1 MSTTAK
7 CVSPTYPGS
16 NVSTLRPGTD
26 ADVANAVAA
35 AVNDAAVLNV
45 RGNGTR
51 AALGRPVT
59 GNATDLDL
67 SALTGITLYEP
78 EELVLSARAGTP
90 LAEIEAAVRSKNQY
104 LAFEPA
110 DLGPLLGAAPAA
122 ATLGG
127 TVACNIAG
135 PRRVR
140 AGAVRDHILG
150 VNAVSGRGEA
160 FKSGGRVVK
169 NVTGYDLSKLLTG
182 SFGTLAVMTDI
193 TLKVL
198 PAPSDTVTVVLT
210 GADDRRAVAIMT
222 AALNS
227 AASVSAAAHVPGGVD
242 GVAADAVTALRLEG
256 TALDARRALL
266 DDDIAD
272 PELPR
277 HLLDADASGALW
289 RAVRDVA
296 SLLPDDRPVW
306 RLAVA
311 ASAAPGVVADVRQT
325 VSCDAYY
332 DWGGAL
338 IWLAPD
344 PAAPA
349 AAAAPIR
356 AALATSGAGG
366 HATLIR
372 AAADVRAAVSVFQPQ
387 EPGVAALTR
396 RIKDG
401 FDPRAILNSGRMYD
415 GV

>member
-1 MSTTAK
+1 MSTTAR
-7 CVSPTYPGS
+7 CASPIFPVSD
-16 NVSTLRPGTD
+16 VSTLRPETD
-26 ADVANAVAA
+26 ADVVAAVAA
-35 AVNDAAVLNV
+35 AVNDGAVLDV
-45 RGNGTR
+45 RGHGSR
-51 AALGRPVT
+51 AVLGRPAPGDAT
-59 GNATDLDL
+59 GLDL

-90 LAEIEAAVRSKNQY
+90 LVEIEAAVRDANQY

-110 DLGPLLGAAPAA
+110 DLGPLLGAPAGA

-127 TVACNIAG
+127 TVACNLAG

-150 VNAVSGRGEA
+150 VHAVSGRGEA

-198 PAPSDTVTVVLT
+198 PAPADTATAVLT
-210 GADDRRAVAIMT
+210 GADDRRAVALMT

-227 AASVSAAAHVPGGVD
+227 AASVSAAAHLPAGLPD
-242 GVAADAVTALRLEG
+242 EAARAPATLVRLEG
-256 TALDARRALL
+256 TALAARGELL
-266 DDDIAD
+266 RDDLAAAD
-272 PELPR
+272 LDTAV
-277 HLLDADASGALW
+277 LDAEASADVW

-296 SLLPDDRPVW
+296 SLLPADRPVW
-306 RLAVA
+306 RIATA
-311 ASAAPGVVADVRQT
+311 ASAAPDVVARVRAA
-325 VSCDAYY
+325 VACDAYY

-344 PAAPA
+344 GA
-349 AAAAPIR
+349 AASAVR
-356 AALATSGAGG
+356 AALAPAGG

-372 AAADVRAAVSVFQPQ
+372 APAEVRAAVPVFQPQ
-387 EPGVAALTR
+387 DAGVAALTR
-396 RIKDG
+396 RIKNG
-401 FDPRAILNSGRMYD
+401 FDPRAILNPGRMYD